1 MSILIPVEEELVSK
15 IREYTIYWEDG
26 SITQT
31 EGFDTKDALQNL
43 GYDEDQL
50 NRIDM
55 ILCGQYD
62 SKYEYSEV
70 EQRWVNVE
78 VREELSGFIK

>member
-1 MSILIPVEEELVSK
+1 MSE
-15 IREYTIYWEDG
+15 IREYTIYWDDG

-31 EGFDTKDALQNL
+31 EGVNTRDALQNL
-43 GYDEDQL
+43 GYDEDQHD
-50 NRIDM
+50 RIDM

-62 SKYEYSEV
+62 PKYEYSEV